1 MDWINGNGWNILLL
15 YRCIYYRRVLAVRN
29 ITLNTGKNVIINEN
43 SLSDMMETVRTELS
57 FELADSLEEMI
68 SDKFFDLEEER
79 KELNQEMRSY
89 ESNLEDAE
97 RSLQDIEEDTE
108 NLLNYITESKRI
120 DRKRLIE
127 RLREIRLRA
136 KENL

>member
-1 MDWINGNGWNILLL
+1 M
-15 YRCIYYRRVLAVRN
+15 RN

-43 SLSDMMETVRTELS
+43 SFSDMMETVRTELS
-57 FELADSLEEMI
+57 PELADSLEEMI

-120 DRKRLIE
+120 DRKYLIE
-127 RLREIRLRA
+127 ILREIRLRA

>member
-1 MDWINGNGWNILLL
+1 M
-15 YRCIYYRRVLAVRN
+15 RN